1 MAACGEQE
9 NKNSDLE
16 MYFTVN
22 LAFANCLDQLEE
34 TIDVPIER
42 NWMHLMHVL
51 PISIEPFQMNQN
63 LLQAPKTLKEYK
75 GQYQENRKSLNMKEK
90 SRKEPTFNTF
100 LSSYMVDVILFM
112 TGILTV
118 ILTFIIMYMLCGQSR
133 LKSVVANLALQR
145 VKTVEAAAIKEF
157 NNCNLELIQLLI
169 MLNLILTILLVLA
182 KLKKSKVFQGH
193 IVTNMVKIKLFLA
206 NTQSY
211 VPLELNS
218 AAGNVHLFKLSDAL
232 TVEKFT
238 LRKNWIWDVLEIDW
252 DNTCVTLNER
262 EINTPGTLTI
272 PLVYKLK
279 IRKLFMERNSMHVY
293 IMLKHRKSWYNL
305 ESEQD

>member
-1 MAACGEQE
+1 
-9 NKNSDLE
+9 

-22 LAFANCLDQLEE
+22 VAFANYLDQLEE

-42 NWMHLMHVL
+42 NWMHQMHIL

-63 LLQAPKTLKEYK
+63 LLQAPKTLKEYIN
-75 GQYQENRKSLNMKEK
+75 QYQENRKCINVKEK
-90 SRKEPTFNTF
+90 SMKEPTFNTL
-100 LSSYMVDVILFM
+100 LSSYMVDVILFV

-118 ILTFIIMYMLCGQSR
+118 ILTFIIMYMLCRQSK
-133 LKSVVANLALQR
+133 LKSVVVNLALQH
-145 VKTVEAAAIKEF
+145 VKTEVATIKEF

-193 IVTNMVKIKLFLA
+193 IFTNMVKIKLFLA

-211 VPLELNS
+211 MPLELSS
-218 AAGNVHLFKLSDAL
+218 AVGNVHLFKLSGAL
-232 TVEKFT
+232 TIEKFT
-238 LRKNWIWDVLEIDW
+238 LRKNWIWDVLEINW
-252 DNTCVTLNER
+252 DNICVILNER
-262 EINTPGTLTI
+262 DINLPGTLTI
-272 PLVYKLK
+272 PLIYKLK
-279 IRKLFMERNSMHVY
+279 VRKLFTERNSMHVY

-305 ESEQD
+305 DIEQD